1 MKHTQIPALEKVT
14 EATFQKKFQEL
25 RPILDAEARVR
36 QQLAKLDLQLSQV
49 RTESDKTEGYQV
61 SGTDILWNGWE
72 SATRRQL
79 NMQVAQIRAQ
89 KLAAVEALRF
99 AFGRKQAVEALG
111 EKFHQKHSLKAARKL
126 VE

>member
-1 MKHTQIPALEKVT
+1 MT

>member
-1 MKHTQIPALEKVT
+1 MEKVT